1 MLITQRPHSS
11 SFEDQARVV
20 RDILANPAARERS
33 QEVAVGDDQHVE
45 GLVHATLG
53 LANGVL
59 VEALADVGDDGV
71 AAGGDV
77 GGGSVGQPLVFD
89 GFLLLLPFFLAFGSL
104 GFRWGKR
111 RNIERTKHQ
120 NLLSPRTPIPPNIP
134 YFLPTLLPLLRNLF
148 ARDPLV
154 IAVLP
159 LPHALTDLDP
169 GCAVVFLCS
178 FDLLAILPILVHPRQ
193 RQPQIQQ
200 FQRPLRPLARRDV
213 DVREVARHDKAVGA
227 Y

>member
-1 MLITQRPHSS
+1 MRIQWTNLSLERTTNTNKQPTLLLPLRILHSLLNNITHKRSAQQNRRLVQVVMLITQRPHSS

-45 GLVHATLG
+45 RLVHATLG

-89 GFLLLLPFFLAFGSL
+89 GFLLLLPFFWHSGV
-104 GFRWGKR
+104 W
-111 RNIERTKHQ
+111 
-120 NLLSPRTPIPPNIP
+120 
-134 YFLPTLLPLLRNLF
+134 
-148 ARDPLV
+148 
-154 IAVLP
+154 VLDGEKEG
-159 LPHALTDLDP
+159 T
-169 GCAVVFLCS
+169 
-178 FDLLAILPILVHPRQ
+178 
-193 RQPQIQQ
+193 
-200 FQRPLRPLARRDV
+200 
-213 DVREVARHDKAVGA
+213 
-227 Y
+227 